1 MKTIRT
7 ILSIILLLSLFSC
20 TKFGKNVT
28 VKGRVLNPIT
38 GEGISGVQI
47 ILKRST
53 LGGAPGFQ
61 SGGSK
66 IIKETTTDENGYY
79 ELNKLTLSGSVLMSA
94 HIGDRHP
101 IGWWK
106 GGSYSSFQNLP
117 IDLGKTTHADFH
129 AVPYGKLR
137 YTIKNVSCFDQYDSL
152 LLYTNYQLSNVSEYQ
167 NSRTY
172 LGCFEYVG
180 TVYTKFPM
188 GWYYFSGNVI
198 KNNIT
203 TSFKDS
209 IFITNG
215 GKHEWL
221 FYY

>member
-7 ILSIILLLSLFSC
+7 ILGIILLLSLFSC

-47 ILKRST
+47 ILKRNT

-129 AVPYGKLR
+129 AVPYGKLK
-137 YTIKNVSCFDQYDSL
+137 ISLHNVNCQGVNDSL
-152 LLYTNYQLSNVSEYQ
+152 IYK
-167 NSRTY
+167 RTY
-172 LGCFEYVG
+172 V
-180 TVYTKFPM
+180 
-188 GWYYFSGNVI
+188 
-198 KNNIT
+198 
-203 TSFKDS
+203 SFKNIS
-209 IFITNG
+209 VFQPFILTGCYNNEG
-215 GKHEWL
+215 SFSKVPSGDYLIEWTAIKSGVSSYNNQVL
-221 FYY
+221 TVHKEGQTSYNINY

>member
-47 ILKRST
+47 ILKRNT

-129 AVPYGKLR
+129 AVPYGYYKLIINNVNCLGAND
-137 YTIKNVSCFDQYDSL
+137 TIIINQ
-152 LLYTNYQLSNVSEYQ
+152 TNQFGSF
-167 NSRTY
+167 
-172 LGCFEYVG
+172 LGIDWILKGCDGYV
-180 TVYTKFPM
+180 TADEKVPM
-188 GWYYFSGNVI
+188 GEIYTHYTVIRGGISNENHVVFNVLP
-198 KNNIT
+198 NNENIQT
-203 TSFKDS
+203 
-209 IFITNG
+209 IN
-215 GKHEWL
+215 
-221 FYY
+221 Y